1 MDYDKL
7 SSLPAMFFANTK
19 DIGNRPFLWAK
30 HDGEWQPTSGEEANK
45 KAIALSNSL
54 IELGVSKGDR
64 IVLVSE
70 SRPEWM
76 IAEIAIMATGAI
88 SVPAY
93 TTNQVNDH
101 AHILRD
107 SGA

>member
-30 HDGEWQPTSGEEANK
+30 HDGEWQPTSGEEARQ

-54 IELGVSKGDR
+54 IQLGVSKGDR

-76 IAEIAIMATGAI
+76 IADIAIWRRALSCLTRIHNKPGQR
-88 SVPAY
+88 SC
-93 TTNQVNDH
+93 
-101 AHILRD
+101 AHLAR
-107 SGA
+107 